1 MDCDGLAPPYL
12 FREPELQSG
21 AIATLPTILIK
32 KYPWKYLK
40 LQHIASKAI
49 LSAIGV
55 QGQNTK
61 IATIRFEL
69 ILLSF

>member
-32 KYPWKYLK
+32 KYPLEVLETSTY
-40 LQHIASKAI
+40 
-49 LSAIGV
+49 
-55 QGQNTK
+55 
-61 IATIRFEL
+61 RF
-69 ILLSF
+69 